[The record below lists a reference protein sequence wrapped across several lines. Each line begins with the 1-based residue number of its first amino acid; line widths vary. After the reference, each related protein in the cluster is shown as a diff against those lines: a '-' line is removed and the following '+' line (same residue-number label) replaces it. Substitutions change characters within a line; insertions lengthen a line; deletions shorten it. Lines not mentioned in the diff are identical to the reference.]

1 MLFYK
6 VEGMMIS
13 DRTENE
19 DSRRAQRENAR
30 KILVKSEE
38 FNQKCNRGAYCFVS
52 ESSDGFVTIGMIID
66 RVENTEAV
74 LKAFLKHIGCPLKD
88 ISITE
93 TTITGIQQLLG
104 RADRYDFI
112 TDDDEVVEKYGID
125 KITGRRGRGIQ
136 FGENLLDELSRQA
149 VFAGAERYLLGETFL
164 PELGRIYAGS
174 PAVRPQGHPVHYMLQ
189 TDDLDTRRESCR
201 LLLQALYANGRVS
214 SKRYCYLDFR
224 PGEGFSVMAYDTLYQ
239 VCSGGAVIVR
249 YLANDDSEDEGVA
262 GGERDTIERICE
274 VAKQHRNQVL
284 TVICLPRECKKAK
297 ALFYE
302 NLGSMAFV
310 EIREDF
316 ANSEQSCAYL
326 KMLAK
331 DHRIRT
337 DKALFAALEADR
349 GYLATELR
357 NIFEEWYNKK
367 LQTAIYPQ
375 YKDLKVARQEVV
387 KAAPKGSAY
396 DELQDMV
403 GLTEAKAVIQKAL
416 NYYKMQKLY
425 EEKGMKQD
433 NPAMHMVFT
442 GNPGTAKTTAAR
454 LFARIMRDNGLL
466 SKGQLVEVGR
476 GDLVGKYVGWTAQT
490 VQAKFRE
497 AKGGVLFIDEAYSL
511 VEYHSGSF
519 GDEAINTIVQEMENH
534 REDVVVIF
542 AGYPDEMESFLQ
554 RNPGLR
560 SRIAFHVP
568 FADYNAEELCKIAE
582 LMGCRKG
589 ICFDTEA
596 REKLCTVFEEARI
609 QSDFGNG
616 RFVRNILEQARMNQ
630 ASRLLEYDFDAITI
644 EEIKTIKAVDIT
656 PPPEVTKEGKRTVGF
671 AYSVPERVHKDAYN
685 QDNANNKR
693 ACL

>member
-1 MLFYK
+1 MFFYK
-6 VEGMMIS
+6 VEGTMRGN
-13 DRTENE
+13 RTEND
-19 DSRRAQRENAR
+19 DSRRTQRENAR

-38 FNQKCNRGAYCFVS
+38 FNQKHNWDTFCFIS
-52 ESSDGFVTIGMIID
+52 EFSDGFVTAGMILNQA
-66 RVENTEAV
+66 EKAEAV
-74 LKAFLKHIGCPLKD
+74 LKSFLKHIGCPLED
-88 ISITE
+88 ISIAE
-93 TTITGIQQLLG
+93 TTISNIQQLLS
-104 RADRYDFI
+104 RADYADFI
-112 TDDDEVVEKYGID
+112 ADDDEIIEKYGID
-125 KITGRRGRGIQ
+125 KIIGRRGRGIP
-136 FGENLLDELSRQA
+136 FGENLLYARSQKD
-149 VFAGAERYLLGETFL
+149 VFAGAEQYLLGETFM
-164 PELGRIYAGS
+164 PELNRIYAGS
-174 PAVRPQGHPVHYMLQ
+174 PAVRPQGHPVHYMVQ
-189 TDDLDTRRESCR
+189 TDDLDTRRESCK

-214 SKRYCYLDFR
+214 SKRYCFLDFR
-224 PGEGFSVMAYDTLYQ
+224 PGEGFSVMALDALYH
-239 VCSGGAVIVR
+239 VCSGGAVIAR
-249 YLANDDSEDEGVA
+249 YLANDDSEDKGVA
-262 GGERDTIERICE
+262 SGERDTIERICE
-274 VAKQHRNQVL
+274 VVKQHRNQVL
-284 TVICLPRECKKAK
+284 TIICLPRECKKAK

-316 ANSEQSCAYL
+316 ANGEQAGTYL
-326 KMLAK
+326 KMLAR

-337 DKALFAALEADR
+337 DKALFAALDAQK
-349 GYLATELR
+349 GYLATELHA
-357 NIFEEWYNKK
+357 IFDEWYNKK
-367 LQTAIYPQ
+367 LQNSIYPQ
-375 YKDLKVARQEVV
+375 YKDLKAAKQEVV

-396 DELQDMV
+396 DDLQNMV
-403 GLTEAKAVIQKAL
+403 GLTEAKSVIQKAL

-511 VEYHSGSF
+511 VDGHSGSF

-542 AGYPDEMESFLQ
+542 AGYPDEMEAFLQ

-568 FADYNAEELCKIAE
+568 FADYNADELCKIAE
-582 LMGCRKG
+582 LMGLHKG
-589 ICFDTEA
+589 VCFDSDA
-596 REKLCTVFEEARI
+596 QKKLHTVFEDARK

-616 RFVRNILEQARMNQ
+616 RFVRNILEKAKMNQ
-630 ASRLLEYDFDAITI
+630 ASRLLEYDFDAITT

-656 PPPEVTKEGKRTVGF
+656 PPPEIKKEVKRTIGF
-671 AYSVPERVHKDAYN
+671 AY
-685 QDNANNKR
+685 
-693 ACL
+693 